1 MTTAEHR
8 LSKVIRKQIVDIT
21 GTRTYRRD
29 EIVPP
34 VTYIYITIRKRY
46 TRWKETI
53 RDDFIGSDSLCN
65 DVEIIRFLG
74 PLPFLYFQ
82 IKYVLIFPEG
92 L

>member
-1 MTTAEHR
+1 MATTEHR
-8 LSKVIRKQIVDIT
+8 LSKVIGKQIVDIT

-29 EIVPP
+29 EIVPSA
-34 VTYIYITIRKRY
+34 TYIYNDTY
-46 TRWKETI
+46 TRWKETT

-82 IKYVLIFPEG
+82 IKYVSIFLEG